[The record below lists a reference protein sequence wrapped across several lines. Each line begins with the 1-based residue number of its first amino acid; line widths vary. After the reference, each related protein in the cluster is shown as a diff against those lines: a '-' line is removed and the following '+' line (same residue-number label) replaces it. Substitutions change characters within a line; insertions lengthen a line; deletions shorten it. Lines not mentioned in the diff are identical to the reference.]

1 MVYKLFHIS
10 WFFFFCIALLFLFC
24 ISKYWLK
31 FFFYFLGFLVNC
43 CDSCLSYWQLMNYTY
58 FFFYFTALINEL
70 CLQNDILQVSNFL
83 FLSIDWCYNRL
94 IPPLV
99 LLSPLTFLTI
109 FLIDDDYW
117 IVIAATLIE
126 LTYIFAINWSMT
138 LTFFLDFFFISLS
151 DSTEFHEIGRKWRR
165 EKGCIFFFFWQIA
178 PYPKISTIPHSIFLF
193 SN

>member
-1 MVYKLFHIS
+1 MTEIFFLFFGIFSQLLRFLLVVLTIDKLYILLLLLYCINK
-10 WFFFFCIALLFLFC
+10 WVVLAEWVLVKLQTFFF
-24 ISKYWLK
+24 SP
-31 FFFYFLGFLVNC
+31 
-43 CDSCLSYWQLMNYTY
+43 
-58 FFFYFTALINEL
+58 
-70 CLQNDILQVSNFL
+70 
-83 FLSIDWCYNRL
+83 IDWCYNRL

-109 FLIDDDYW
+109 FLIDDDYQS
-117 IVIAATLIE
+117 VIAATLIE

-151 DSTEFHEIGRKWRR
+151 DSTEFHEIGRRWRR

>member
-1 MVYKLFHIS
+1 MTEIFFLFFGIFSQLLRFLLVVLTIDELYILLLLLYCINKWVVLAEWVLVKLQT
-10 WFFFFCIALLFLFC
+10 FFF
-24 ISKYWLK
+24 SP
-31 FFFYFLGFLVNC
+31 
-43 CDSCLSYWQLMNYTY
+43 
-58 FFFYFTALINEL
+58 
-70 CLQNDILQVSNFL
+70 
-83 FLSIDWCYNRL
+83 IDWCYNRL

-165 EKGCIFFFFWQIA
+165 EKGCIFFFLA
-178 PYPKISTIPHSIFLF
+178 NCTLPKNLNHTPFYISI
-193 SN
+193 

>member
-1 MVYKLFHIS
+1 M
-10 WFFFFCIALLFLFC
+10 
-24 ISKYWLK
+24 
-31 FFFYFLGFLVNC
+31 
-43 CDSCLSYWQLMNYTY
+43 SCACRMSIGQ
-58 FFFYFTALINEL
+58 A
-70 CLQNDILQVSNFL
+70 SNFL

-109 FLIDDDYW
+109 FLIDDDYQS
-117 IVIAATLIE
+117 VIAATLIE

-151 DSTEFHEIGRKWRR
+151 DSTEFHEIGRRWRR

>member
-1 MVYKLFHIS
+1 MTEIFFLFFGIFSQLLRFLLVVLTIDKLYILLLLLYCINKWVVLAEWVLVKFQT
-10 WFFFFCIALLFLFC
+10 FFF
-24 ISKYWLK
+24 SP
-31 FFFYFLGFLVNC
+31 
-43 CDSCLSYWQLMNYTY
+43 
-58 FFFYFTALINEL
+58 
-70 CLQNDILQVSNFL
+70 
-83 FLSIDWCYNRL
+83 IDWCYNRL

-151 DSTEFHEIGRKWRR
+151 DSTEFHEIGRRWRR
-165 EKGCIFFFFWQIA
+165 EKGCIFFFFLA
-178 PYPKISTIPHSIFLF
+178 NCTLPKNLNHTPFYISI
-193 SN
+193 

>member
-1 MVYKLFHIS
+1 MTEIFFLFFGIFSQLLRFLLVVLTIDELYILLLLLYCINKWVVLAEWVLVKLQT
-10 WFFFFCIALLFLFC
+10 FFF
-24 ISKYWLK
+24 SP
-31 FFFYFLGFLVNC
+31 
-43 CDSCLSYWQLMNYTY
+43 
-58 FFFYFTALINEL
+58 
-70 CLQNDILQVSNFL
+70 
-83 FLSIDWCYNRL
+83 IDWCYNRL

-126 LTYIFAINWSMT
+126 LTYIFAINWSIT
-138 LTFFLDFFFISLS
+138 FTFFLDFFFISLS
-151 DSTEFHEIGRKWRR
+151 DSTEFHEIGRRWRR